1 MDSPKTDAK
10 ETISAQLQ
18 RATDELR
25 QLEKLIRSASVDP
38 RVLDDF
44 REALDHVRLTAW
56 GLRSH

>member
-10 ETISAQLQ
+10 EGISARLQ

-25 QLEKLIRSASVDP
+25 QLEKLIRSASIDP

-44 REALDHVRLTAW
+44 RQALDHTRLTAW
-56 GLRSH
+56 GVRSH

>member
-10 ETISAQLQ
+10 EGISARLQ

-25 QLEKLIRSASVDP
+25 QLEKLIRSASIDP

-44 REALDHVRLTAW
+44 REALDHIRLTAW
-56 GLRSH
+56 GVRSH

>member
-1 MDSPKTDAK
+1 MGSTEADAK
-10 ETISAQLQ
+10 EAISARLQ

-25 QLEKLIRSASVDP
+25 QLEKLIRSASIDP

-44 REALDHVRLTAW
+44 RQALDDTRLTAW